1 MNLII
6 PLPLLIL
13 SLTFQYALAA
23 SSNLTRVVNRD
34 FITGTSTLIQVSM
47 SYQILTSLVTAK
59 TGSLWTFRVL
69 T

>member
-1 MNLII
+1 MILII

-23 SSNLTRVVNRD
+23 SSNLTRVFNRD
-34 FITGTSTLIQVSM
+34 FITGKSTLIEVSM
-47 SYQILTSLVTAK
+47 SYQILASLVTAK